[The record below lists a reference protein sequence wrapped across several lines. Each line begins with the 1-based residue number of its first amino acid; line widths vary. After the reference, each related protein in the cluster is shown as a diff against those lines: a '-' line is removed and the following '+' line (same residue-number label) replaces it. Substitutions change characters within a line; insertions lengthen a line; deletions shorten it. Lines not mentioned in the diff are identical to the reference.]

1 MQAGD
6 VKETAADISLIN
18 RDFGFSPKTSLEEGV
33 PKFIEWYRGYRD
45 GDFAQGT
52 PSFGIL

>member
-33 PKFIEWYRGYRD
+33 PKFIEWYRGYY
-45 GDFAQGT
+45 GV
-52 PSFGIL
+52 